1 MQDLSAQADE
11 AASAASLAAREMR
24 RQDQVVLY
32 ALASAFACGTGEEVA
47 GRDAAVEAQRIAVVA
62 TQTALKGAIAAG
74 LKPPEQQALQ
84 IQIAGLTAAVNAKA
98 AQENL
103 RQQQF
108 VAKSAVQKQGSS
120 SLSEEDVAKLAEDA
134 ENLMATNLTAS
145 GANALAHSG
154 VPSVAVTNLAWLCD
168 GFNQAFGV
176 DLRKATAPTAEQRA
190 ADFFQ
195 IHDLLSLGRL
205 LNMPKKLLKRKR
217 RNAAS
222 VEAGGADAS
231 TEKPSMP
238 ARRKKRRVGAKAVE
252 AAPDPPK
259 PSPELAAPDDLQPQ
273 VDRKGVVHLASIPL
287 CMGIQKLRHMME
299 QFGDIGRVY
308 LAPEE
313 KFRQQSR
320 KRAGGSRKLRYTEG
334 WVEFMDRRVARR
346 VAESLN
352 ATTIGGKKR
361 HNFFRD
367 DMWNLRYL
375 PGFKWHML
383 KEGTIYNQQVR
394 KARLQQRMSQAQRE
408 NSHYLESV
416 EKARTREKVAAR
428 RAAKGQQTEK
438 VAEDANSSAWERAE
452 IDAERVVAKARSAGA
467 SMKTLV
473 DDAATAV
480 DHAMPPHDEETHA
493 AAVAAIAAT
502 VASDSEEIGGVE
514 NVWDVWAGMSR
525 DGQNETSPPFMKM
538 WRQMTGVVQRSISRV
553 VLRVTWQKK
562 PSKLQL
568 LLLLNVRRLVS
579 GAGIPE
585 QAAAAGAAAERAAGD
600 AGLSK
605 EEVRKVGAAA
615 ASLVLS
621 NGAVGAGMQSEEEFG
636 NEMSAQLGRE
646 GLVEQEVI
654 TEDSGLGRVQLQAK
668 AEEEARQQRE
678 AQRFEE
684 VARSVRA
691 QVAGTFADSACALK
705 PGAARGIREASVE
718 PNPTEEASL
727 MEAALMRLSCLYF
740 SDKTYKK
747 QSPPCLLGA
756 PRRASTQLQMP
767 QGPEL
772 AFPDWQKSWQPGQE
786 KEVTYQVPPGAKPGS
801 TLLVDVG
808 GGFAVPT
815 LAPREQGWGYTDSWH
830 KDLNG
835 GYTHNA
841 ETCQETCKGMWFC
854 DVFTYHTDTKE
865 CFLQG
870 NQAVESIMP
879 NVVSGPKTCAAT
891 SLSEALRMVQTS
903 GVNAASRAQA
913 EGKNFAQMANVSVV
927 TVLKNGVNL
936 GLSNVQKAQVVA
948 EVVGQVEVRRSTIDG
963 NSVLPQILKGAKAA
977 ADWVAGNYSKKV
989 QAQQAMYAAGALAGD
1004 FSTAREETVQDRAD
1018 YAVRMALDAADTVQ
1032 GAGGL
1037 TTYEQLVIA
1046 SQEAALVTA
1055 RAGGTKKEVYTSVA
1069 TAMHK
1074 VAALYG
1080 KPADVQAEW
1089 SAIGEAAGC
1098 VEGTPQ
1104 QVRGGRLGHM
1114 MGMAKNEAHAADA
1127 EDYTESDDEGADGYR
1142 KGGYHPVHVGEIYNG
1157 RYHVLAKL
1165 GWGHFSTVWLCQDL
1179 TQHRYVAMKVQKSAP
1194 HYTEAAYDE
1203 IELLAEAAKRCKDEA
1218 WEETQKGPSR
1228 TLFPELPFTGV
1239 VQLIDYFE
1247 HFGVNG
1253 KHVCMVFETM
1263 GPNVLALIKRY
1274 NFKGIPLDIVRKVTT
1289 HTLIGLDYL
1298 HRVCGIIHTDL
1309 KPENVLVGCPRGV
1322 PVNKQGVPLVGN
1334 VDPAMV
1340 AAKRD
1345 GRLQKEEKK
1354 PGKKKDK
1361 DKKYDGDEGH
1371 ADDEVDDEAEA
1382 IPRPPPV
1389 LVPEAMQAAP
1399 NPGLNEPPYMKPY
1412 LKPSRSDPT
1421 LLSSYGDDMV
1431 AMSRPLY
1438 NHMKPPGMPGAPG
1451 VPQMGVHQMPS
1462 PMMPPPPSQAAAA
1475 HAAAAAAA
1483 AGQSASTPDSIDE
1496 KLIDEVLGLD
1506 LFDHIGVTYK
1516 VADLGNACWVE
1527 RHFSD
1532 DIQTRQYRSPETIIN
1547 AGYDTSADI
1556 WSLACMVFELA
1567 TGDYL
1572 FDPKASDEYPR
1583 DEDHLA
1589 LFIEL
1594 LGPMPKDLISRG
1606 RRSNTYFNR
1615 RGELRHIKSLRY
1627 WPLAEVLLQKYHMHE
1642 VEARNLASFLLPM
1655 LHLLPEDRISAKSA
1669 LEHPWLRGEPSDD
1682 VIDMVNRNALN
1693 MPRLGV
1699 APPFGARDGRGGG
1712 MVYADEEEAMQH

>member
-1 MQDLSAQADE
+1 V
-11 AASAASLAAREMR
+11 SL
-24 RQDQVVLY
+24 
-32 ALASAFACGTGEEVA
+32 
-47 GRDAAVEAQRIAVVA
+47 
-62 TQTALKGAIAAG
+62 
-74 LKPPEQQALQ
+74 
-84 IQIAGLTAAVNAKA
+84 
-98 AQENL
+98 L
-103 RQQQF
+103 R
-108 VAKSAVQKQGSS
+108 
-120 SLSEEDVAKLAEDA
+120 
-134 ENLMATNLTAS
+134 
-145 GANALAHSG
+145 
-154 VPSVAVTNLAWLCD
+154 
-168 GFNQAFGV
+168 
-176 DLRKATAPTAEQRA
+176 
-190 ADFFQ
+190 
-195 IHDLLSLGRL
+195 
-205 LNMPKKLLKRKR
+205 
-217 RNAAS
+217 
-222 VEAGGADAS
+222 
-231 TEKPSMP
+231 
-238 ARRKKRRVGAKAVE
+238 
-252 AAPDPPK
+252 
-259 PSPELAAPDDLQPQ
+259 
-273 VDRKGVVHLASIPL
+273 
-287 CMGIQKLRHMME
+287 
-299 QFGDIGRVY
+299 
-308 LAPEE
+308 
-313 KFRQQSR
+313 
-320 KRAGGSRKLRYTEG
+320 
-334 WVEFMDRRVARR
+334 
-346 VAESLN
+346 
-352 ATTIGGKKR
+352 
-361 HNFFRD
+361 
-367 DMWNLRYL
+367 
-375 PGFKWHML
+375 
-383 KEGTIYNQQVR
+383 
-394 KARLQQRMSQAQRE
+394 
-408 NSHYLESV
+408 
-416 EKARTREKVAAR
+416 
-428 RAAKGQQTEK
+428 
-438 VAEDANSSAWERAE
+438 
-452 IDAERVVAKARSAGA
+452 
-467 SMKTLV
+467 
-473 DDAATAV
+473 
-480 DHAMPPHDEETHA
+480 
-493 AAVAAIAAT
+493 
-502 VASDSEEIGGVE
+502 
-514 NVWDVWAGMSR
+514 
-525 DGQNETSPPFMKM
+525 
-538 WRQMTGVVQRSISRV
+538 
-553 VLRVTWQKK
+553 
-562 PSKLQL
+562 
-568 LLLLNVRRLVS
+568 
-579 GAGIPE
+579 
-585 QAAAAGAAAERAAGD
+585 
-600 AGLSK
+600 
-605 EEVRKVGAAA
+605 
-615 ASLVLS
+615 
-621 NGAVGAGMQSEEEFG
+621 
-636 NEMSAQLGRE
+636 
-646 GLVEQEVI
+646 
-654 TEDSGLGRVQLQAK
+654 
-668 AEEEARQQRE
+668 
-678 AQRFEE
+678 
-684 VARSVRA
+684 
-691 QVAGTFADSACALK
+691 
-705 PGAARGIREASVE
+705 
-718 PNPTEEASL
+718 
-727 MEAALMRLSCLYF
+727 
-740 SDKTYKK
+740 
-747 QSPPCLLGA
+747 
-756 PRRASTQLQMP
+756 
-767 QGPEL
+767 
-772 AFPDWQKSWQPGQE
+772 
-786 KEVTYQVPPGAKPGS
+786 
-801 TLLVDVG
+801 
-808 GGFAVPT
+808 
-815 LAPREQGWGYTDSWH
+815 
-830 KDLNG
+830 
-835 GYTHNA
+835 
-841 ETCQETCKGMWFC
+841 
-854 DVFTYHTDTKE
+854 
-865 CFLQG
+865 
-870 NQAVESIMP
+870 
-879 NVVSGPKTCAAT
+879 
-891 SLSEALRMVQTS
+891 
-903 GVNAASRAQA
+903 
-913 EGKNFAQMANVSVV
+913 
-927 TVLKNGVNL
+927 
-936 GLSNVQKAQVVA
+936 
-948 EVVGQVEVRRSTIDG
+948 
-963 NSVLPQILKGAKAA
+963 
-977 ADWVAGNYSKKV
+977 
-989 QAQQAMYAAGALAGD
+989 
-1004 FSTAREETVQDRAD
+1004 
-1018 YAVRMALDAADTVQ
+1018 
-1032 GAGGL
+1032 
-1037 TTYEQLVIA
+1037 
-1046 SQEAALVTA
+1046 
-1055 RAGGTKKEVYTSVA
+1055 
-1069 TAMHK
+1069 
-1074 VAALYG
+1074 
-1080 KPADVQAEW
+1080 
-1089 SAIGEAAGC
+1089 
-1098 VEGTPQ
+1098 
-1104 QVRGGRLGHM
+1104 GRLGHM